1 MKLIFLDI
9 DGVLN
14 RHCYNE
20 TSMSNSIDADCVV
33 RLNRILIE
41 TDARIVLSS
50 AWRYMLI
57 GRAMSLTGF
66 DYLMRTHGIVAN
78 RLVGRTPADEEVTER
93 GWQIHQW
100 RKDNDH
106 RGKYVVIDDMD
117 LHISPLHPFV
127 RVQGDVGLTDTDADK
142 AIQILGK
149 AEIRQHAR
157 AKEGG
162 EG

>member
-1 MKLIFLDI
+1 MSDFKIVFLDI

-14 RHCYNE
+14 RHLYNE
-20 TSMSNSIDADCVV
+20 MSQSNDIDAECVAN
-33 RLNRILIE
+33 LNRVLNE

-57 GRAMSLTGF
+57 GKAMSLVGF
-66 DYLMRTHGIVAN
+66 DYLLRTHGVVAN

-100 RKDNDH
+100 RKEHDH
-106 RGKYVVIDDMD
+106 RGRYVVIDDMD

-127 RVQGDVGLTDTDADK
+127 RTQGDVGLTDIDAGK
-142 AIQILGK
+142 AIGILNS
-149 AEIRQHAR
+149 
-157 AKEGG
+157 
-162 EG
+162 